1 MGYRSTVK
9 YIIETE
15 DAPAFLEKF
24 LAQSEYTRENLEGAG
39 NFTVTDKHILLDASW
54 VKWYALRLG
63 VSADYVYREVEA
75 SEALVE
81 YAQEHDDV
89 TRGGFA
95 RIGEE
100 DDDSEIFYWGEDPYG
115 LIGVQRFIEINC

>member
-24 LAQSEYTRENLEGAG
+24 LAQSEYTREDLQGAG

-63 VSADYVYREVEA
+63 VPAYDVYRDVEA
-75 SEALVE
+75 SEALVA
-81 YAQEHDDV
+81 YAQRHDDV

-100 DDDSEIFYWGEDPYG
+100 DDDSEIFYWGEDPYE